1 MTELRKV
8 VVAKA
13 MGAKTNSS
21 GDISDVEKKT
31 KDMNIIEQAMDT
43 ARKLAGT
50 DALTEEMKRKE
61 GKLEEERKA
70 TEKAEKELAKK
81 ESELVEERLGNK
93 IDKLA
98 ELYGGGASKEKISD
112 QIAEIKK
119 AANEIGLGGGKV
131 SEFKEMA
138 ELIKNLNP
146 QKSLVEQLKDAKEL
160 IAAFQPEPGKEAHME
175 GMPTAIVLQVK
186 KIDADLQIKL
196 EEMRDDRQRR
206 DQDFKLTLLKFEE
219 DRDIRRQ
226 EVDGK
231 ILVERERNELISNA
245 LKTIGGAIGQGLK
258 DGAAASPGSIS
269 RGPQTT
275 GKIFQFEIPEGG
287 FGTTEC
293 PSCHA
298 PIEVGPTTTLAECLE
313 CKTQYPVI
321 RTPAMKGHAT
331 PEPATEEE

>member
-13 MGAKTNSS
+13 MGAKTNTG

-31 KDMNIIEQAMDT
+31 KDMNIIDQAMET

-50 DALTEEMKRKE
+50 DALVEAMKYKE
-61 GKLEEERKA
+61 GKLEEEHEERKKV
-70 TEKAEKELAKK
+70 EKALAKK
-81 ESELVEERLGNK
+81 ESELVEERLGSK

-98 ELYGGGASKEKISD
+98 ESIGKGASPQSITEQLVD
-112 QIAEIKK
+112 IKK
-119 AANEIGLGGGKV
+119 AASELGLGGSKV
-131 SEFKEMA
+131 SEFKEIA

-146 QKSLVEQLKDAKEL
+146 QKNLAEQLKEAKEL
-160 IAAFQPEPGKEAHME
+160 MAAFQPERGKESLVE
-175 GMPTAIVLQVK
+175 GMPAAIVLQVK

-196 EEMRDDRQRR
+196 EEMKDDRQRR
-206 DQDFKLTLLKFEE
+206 DREFQITLLKFEE

-231 ILVERERNELISNA
+231 ILVERERNDLIANA
-245 LKTIGGAIGQGLK
+245 LKTVGGAIGQGLK
-258 DGAAASPGSIS
+258 DGVAASPGSIS

-275 GKIFQFEIPEGG
+275 GKIFQFEMPEGS

-293 PSCHA
+293 PNCHA

-321 RTPAMKGHAT
+321 RTPAVKGT
-331 PEPATEEE
+331 EPQPAKEEE